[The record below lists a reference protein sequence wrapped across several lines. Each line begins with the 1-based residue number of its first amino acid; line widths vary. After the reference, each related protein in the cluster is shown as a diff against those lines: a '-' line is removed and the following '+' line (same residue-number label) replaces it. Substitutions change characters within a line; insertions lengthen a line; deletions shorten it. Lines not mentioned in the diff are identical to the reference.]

1 KQIGSQ
7 GRWFESE
14 CCTLMARKRRE
25 TIAPESKRQK
35 LTDKPGP
42 RYAPLAQAIAK
53 ANLPDECA
61 AMLVEAV
68 PVTLGV
74 PAQER
79 DKRQLA
85 VAGFIGEV
93 VKDLEAELLRK
104 MLETKQD
111 SFEESVASARGQL
124 EGAEEQLALR
134 LSEEEAARV
143 AYQAA
148 TQRAAEAEATRSADE
163 ARLLAASL
171 ERDLCRTAC
180 AALQD
185 SQTQSSAIEHKAISK
200 VCAKLNL
207 EDSLLSTLPLILKS
221 AESSRS
227 YLEKA
232 AAKLIA
238 EALEKHCAALEE
250 LCSEQA
256 TSGTEDATREAQA
269 GRDKQEIAQR
279 AQANAA
285 ELVKQAEVETG
296 HFRHRLLQA
305 QSAETQALAK
315 LQDVNPAGG
324 IAGDALRQLR
334 KGALATYYS
343 LDGPDVNSQAV
354 ECLEQQ
360 LLQLESCKL
369 SRCKAEFDA
378 HTRNPQ
384 GAEGEPVQNVSG
396 VITALESAQ
405 GRSQTGETGNLENG
419 ANQSTL
425 EAREMEKDALQ
436 VADVE
441 MQAGETWAQPEAENL
456 KGSTPL
462 KQEELAPE
470 TSNAPVEGQIQSV
483 PEVQEEDMA
492 TPEVKDVNEALQEE
506 APEGIMAQPES
517 EGSPERKRDQAQE
530 EELTQPEQVEAT
542 QAEKPQDIEAERAPG
557 MANEDNTLDVTHIP
571 DAAQD
576 GMAATLTEQT
586 EPSDPNQVSSANET
600 QMDGE
605 TAQTEAT
612 CCSSPSWMQP
622 EKNEA
627 TAEATQVCADEAPV
641 SVGFGGEAA
650 A

>member
-111 SFEESVASARGQL
+111 SFEELVAASLQAALAAQSVASARGQL

-425 EAREMEKDALQ
+425 EA
-436 VADVE
+436 
-441 MQAGETWAQPEAENL
+441 ENL